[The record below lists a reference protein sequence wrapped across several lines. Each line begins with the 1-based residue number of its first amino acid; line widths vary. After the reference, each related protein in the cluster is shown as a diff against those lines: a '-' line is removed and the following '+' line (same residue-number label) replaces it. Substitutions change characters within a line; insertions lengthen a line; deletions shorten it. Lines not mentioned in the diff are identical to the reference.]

1 MQMNPTETG
10 VPSPRPL
17 SVTVVSLVA
26 LVEGLVLLVVAGVY
40 VVNLLAGTPVLTLA
54 GAIFLAVLFAA
65 LGLGLMAIG
74 HFLFRG
80 YRWPRS
86 GALVAQ
92 LFILA
97 IGIPTLQAGLIWQGL
112 LIIIPAAVSAV
123 LIFDPRAVAYGRWGT
138 QAVEPEEERGA
149 GEQDSEGTAG
159 GTSSTPR

>member
-1 MQMNPTETG
+1 MQMNPTENG
-10 VPSPRPL
+10 APASRPL

-26 LVEGLVLLVVAGVY
+26 LAEGLALLVVAGIY
-40 VVNLLAGTPVLTLA
+40 VINLLAGTPVLTLA
-54 GAIFLAVLFAA
+54 GAVFLAILFAA

-112 LIIIPAAVSAV
+112 LIIVPSALSAL
-123 LIFDPRAVAYGRWGT
+123 LIFDPRAVAYGRWSTQVEDPPTRETEPRKPGSGT
-138 QAVEPEEERGA
+138 
-149 GEQDSEGTAG
+149 
-159 GTSSTPR
+159 

>member
-1 MQMNPTETG
+1 MPMNSPQTG
-10 VPSPRPL
+10 ALLSRPL

-26 LVEGLVLLVVAGVY
+26 LVEGLVLLVVAGIY
-40 VVNLLAGTPVLTLA
+40 VVNLLAGTPVLTFA
-54 GAIFLAVLFAA
+54 GAVFLAVLFAA

-123 LIFDPRAVAYGRWGT
+123 LIFDPRAVAYGRWST
-138 QAVEPEEERGA
+138 QAADDDESSAEQGATGEPSDG
-149 GEQDSEGTAG
+149 Q
-159 GTSSTPR
+159 PK

>member
-1 MQMNPTETG
+1 MPMN
-10 VPSPRPL
+10 SPQPGAPLSRPL

-26 LVEGLVLLVVAGVY
+26 LVEGLVLLVVAGIY
-40 VVNLLAGTPVLTLA
+40 VVNLLAGTPVLTFA
-54 GAIFLAVLFAA
+54 GAVFLAVLFAA

-123 LIFDPRAVAYGRWGT
+123 LIFDPRAVAYGRWST
-138 QAVEPEEERGA
+138 QAADDDEASAEQGA
-149 GEQDSEGTAG
+149 TG
-159 GTSSTPR
+159 GPSNGQPT